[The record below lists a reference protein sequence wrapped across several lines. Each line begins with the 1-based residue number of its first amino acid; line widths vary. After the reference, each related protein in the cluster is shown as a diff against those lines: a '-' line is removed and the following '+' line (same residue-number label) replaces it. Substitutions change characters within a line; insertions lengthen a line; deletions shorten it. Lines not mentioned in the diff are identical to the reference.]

1 MKIIFPLAL
10 FIIVTLNVSAQSPY
24 MLSDVNSLPFGIN
37 VAIQGNL
44 VSLSG
49 FFYFINDDAVTGMEL
64 WKSDG
69 TPGGTTLIKDINPGT
84 SSSAVQN
91 LSVLNNLIYFAASN
105 GINGIEL
112 WKTDGTAAG
121 TVMLKDISAGSSHS
135 RPRNFTN
142 VNGTVYFTANDD
154 LNYGTELWKTNGTT
168 AGTVLVKD
176 IWTGGGG
183 YSSEPSD
190 LININGTLYFAATS
204 GDRELWK
211 SDGTA
216 AGTVEVKNINLTN
229 CCDLSSDPRDL
240 TNVNGTLYF
249 TADDGTHGRELWV
262 SNGTTS
268 GTVLMANINPT
279 GSSDPTELTWVAET
293 SSLYYAADDGV
304 HGVELHSFNQLG
316 IGLEADI
323 NPTGSSYPSKLIN
336 INGILYFTAD
346 DEVHGY
352 EVWQSDFN
360 LIYSSP
366 TTTLLIDL
374 NPGLAASDPTS
385 FIKIDDQ
392 IYFTANDGIHGFEL
406 FKTNGTETGTELVK
420 DINPGTNSSFPS
432 FLTDVTN
439 GTSHKLFFAAK
450 ESNNSNPYTKYWTF
464 GNCNRLNR
472 FAVRNATAFNQE
484 NQTTPSTLS
493 CHCDIINDL
502 VTSVNAVGITPVS
515 GNINS
520 RVWMEPTQPINYV
533 KRHYESTPEN
543 NPNNATGKITLYFT
557 QQEFTNFNAIN
568 TIKLPINGTDAA
580 NYKANLLIEKRTG
593 VSNDGTGLPIS
604 YPTTTAPV
612 TINPVDADI
621 FYNSLYSRW
630 EVSFNV
636 TGFGGFFVKTATG
649 TIPNVYTFNGN
660 GNWSNAANW
669 IGSKIP
675 PAVLTA
681 PNEILIDPISGGE
694 CLLKINTA
702 QTINNGAKITIAGTK
717 IFRMEGN
724 LIIQ

>member
-1 MKIIFPLAL
+1 MKIIFPFAL

-24 MLSDVNSLPFGIN
+24 MLSDVNSIPIGTNLS
-37 VAIQGNL
+37 IQGNL
-44 VSLSG
+44 ASLSG
-49 FFYFINDDAVTGMEL
+49 FFYFINDNAITGSEL
-64 WKSDG
+64 WKTDG
-69 TPGGTTLIKDINPGT
+69 TLGETSIVKDINPGT
-84 SSSAVQN
+84 AGSAVQN
-91 LSVLNNLIYFAASN
+91 LSLINNLIYFAASN

-121 TVMLKDISAGSSHS
+121 TIMLKDIYAGSSHS
-135 RPRNFTN
+135 RPQNFTN
-142 VNGTVYFTANDD
+142 VNGTVYFTATDD
-154 LNYGTELWKTNGTT
+154 LNYGTELWKTNGTS

-176 IWTGGGG
+176 IWIGGGSN
-183 YSSEPSD
+183 SSQPTD
-190 LININGTLYFAATS
+190 LINMNGTLYFAATNGFS
-204 GDRELWK
+204 RELWK

-216 AGTVEVKNINLTN
+216 AGTVLVKTINPISY
-229 CCDLSSDPRDL
+229 LSSDPRDL

-249 TADDGTHGRELWV
+249 TADDGSHGRELWV

-268 GTVLMANINPT
+268 GTVLMADINPT
-279 GSSDPTELTWVAET
+279 GSSNPTELTWVAET

-304 HGVELHSFNQLG
+304 HGNELHSFNQLG
-316 IGLEADI
+316 VGLEADI
-323 NPTGSSYPSKLIN
+323 NPIGSSNPKNLIN
-336 INGILYFTAD
+336 INGILYFSAD
-346 DEVHGY
+346 DGVHGY

-366 TTTLLIDL
+366 TTTMLIDL

-385 FIKIDDQ
+385 FIKIGDQ
-392 IYFTANDGIHGFEL
+392 IYFRANDGIHGFEL
-406 FKTNGTETGTELVK
+406 FKTNGIETGTVLVK
-420 DINPGTNSSFPS
+420 DINPGTDSSFPS
-432 FLTDVTN
+432 LLTDVTN
-439 GTSHKLFFAAK
+439 GTSHKLFFAAR
-450 ESNNSNPYTKYWTF
+450 ESNNPNPYFKYWTF

-472 FAVRNATAFNQE
+472 FAIRNATVFNQQ

-493 CHCDIINDL
+493 CHCDFINDL
-502 VTSVNAVGITPVS
+502 VTSINAVGITPVF
-515 GNINS
+515 GNIDS
-520 RVWMEPTQPINYV
+520 RVWMEATQPINYV
-533 KRHYESTPEN
+533 KRHYEIAPEN

-568 TIKLPINGTDAA
+568 TTKLPINGSDVA
-580 NYKANLLIEKRTG
+580 NNKANLLIEKRSG

-604 YPTTTAPV
+604 YPTTSAPV

-636 TGFGGFFVKTATG
+636 TGFGGFFVKTTTG
-649 TIPNVYTFNGN
+649 PIPDVYTFNGN
-660 GNWSNAANW
+660 GEWSNAANW
-669 IGSKIP
+669 LGSKIP

-681 PNEILIDPISGGE
+681 PNEIIIDPISGGE

-702 QTINNGAKITIAGTK
+702 QTINNGAKISVASTK
-717 IFRMEGN
+717 KFRMEGN